1 MRIDV
6 LELTGKTQTHVV
18 QYENVLVHPLVIGSL
33 HALKQRAQRAGFDLS
48 IASGF
53 RSFERQ
59 MLIWNNKFDGLR
71 SVYSYEGKELDVNVL
86 SVFERIS
93 AIMLFSALPGASR
106 HHWGCDF
113 DVYAKNLTSDAY
125 PLQLTP
131 AEYFHGDQAPFYM
144 WLDEELKG
152 SDFYFPYREFRGGV
166 AEEPWHI
173 SFHPVATR
181 YAQTMTINHLIE
193 ALVNSD
199 VRGKEE
205 IISHLPNLY
214 SKYISNTCKF
224 SL

>member
-1 MRIDV
+1 MRIDL
-6 LELTGKTQTHVV
+6 LELTGKTQTHLV
-18 QYENVLVHPLVIGSL
+18 QYDNVLVHQLAVGPL
-33 HALKQRAQRAGFDLS
+33 HALKQRAQSAGFELS

-59 MLIWNNKFDGLR
+59 MFIWNNKFDGLR
-71 SVYSYEGKELDVNVL
+71 PVYSYEGKELDVNVL

-106 HHWGCDF
+106 HHWGSDF
-113 DVYAKNLTSDAY
+113 DVYAKNLTSDAK

-131 AEYFHGDQAPFYM
+131 AEYFHGDQAPFSL
-144 WLDEELKG
+144 WLAEELKG
-152 SDFYFPYREFRGGV
+152 SDFYFPYREFQGGV

-173 SFHPVATR
+173 SFHPAASR
-181 YAQTMTINHLIE
+181 YEQIMSINHVIE
-193 ALVNSD
+193 AIANSD

-214 SKYISNTCKF
+214 AKYISNTCKF
-224 SL
+224 SS